1 MADLQWSQLQ
11 LESAQCCLSEDN
23 GLLQQEI
30 SLETKKSQDLESCL
44 SASSSFHETLQKV
57 NHDRKYVA
65 DKFDS
70 NQLLLQIQR
79 QQELIMELR
88 NVNQSQETAIS
99 TLQNTLQNIIFGSQ
113 SDSDSSTTMIESSQ
127 DTLSSQLPLDRDTI
141 ASITDEIKQE
151 ETWYEE

>member
-11 LESAQCCLSEDN
+11 LESAQRRLSEDN

-30 SLETKKSQDLESCL
+30 SLETKKSQDLESRL

-151 ETWYEE
+151 KTWYEE